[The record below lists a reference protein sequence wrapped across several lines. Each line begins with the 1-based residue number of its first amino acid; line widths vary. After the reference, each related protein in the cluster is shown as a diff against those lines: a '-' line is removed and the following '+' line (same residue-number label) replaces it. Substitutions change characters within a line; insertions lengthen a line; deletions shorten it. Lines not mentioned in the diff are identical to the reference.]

1 MERADTQIIAI
12 WQLCKKQLFRSYAG
26 WKIRIPKLRRTLAWN
41 RAPCSLLRWLFWPFS
56 GFRVPFHS
64 RDTLDPTIAV
74 RSKVTQE
81 ERHITR
87 PDSSQDCPAFLSHED
102 NMHLHHDSKL
112 NTALALL
119 RLGGECFG
127 QHGQVTDHAPTFDRQ

>member
-1 MERADTQIIAI
+1 MENPHSEVTSDSGMESGTLQFAQMAFLAIFGLSRA
-12 WQLCKKQLFRSYAG
+12 
-26 WKIRIPKLRRTLAWN
+26 IPFQRYVGPDNSGPLQRN
-41 RAPCSLLRWLFWPFS
+41 SGRAPM
-56 GFRVPFHS
+56 
-64 RDTLDPTIAV
+64 
-74 RSKVTQE
+74 
-81 ERHITR
+81 TR

-102 NMHLHHDSKL
+102 NMHLHHDAKL